1 MTVLLILITAASLRF
16 GFLGAQS
23 AKMKVKLGVVN
34 NELVNCPDRP
44 NCIVSFSKDKRHLMK
59 PIFIKTNPIK
69 NLEQIIKE
77 QGMKIVEVN
86 DNYLR
91 ALYKSTIFG
100 FVDDVEFL
108 YLEKVKLLHFRSASR
123 VGHSDLGAN
132 RKRIEKVLYLLQKEF
147 PKYR

>member
-1 MTVLLILITAASLRF
+1 
-16 GFLGAQS
+16 
-23 AKMKVKLGVVN
+23 
-34 NELVNCPDRP
+34 
-44 NCIVSFSKDKRHLMK
+44 MK

-91 ALYKSTIFG
+91 ALHKSSIFG